1 MLIVEFWMYREGNI
15 NIWLVI
21 DNLISNHAFWKKK
34 TINEKYNQYHSFGKR
49 VWFFHNFWNY
59 ENWKLWKFFLGKKP
73 PKILISYKVAFYS
86 DMAAAYRMIN
96 RFMMSL
102 KSGTTNWQKKVYFY
116 LLFDL
121 HFSVSCSA

>member
-1 MLIVEFWMYREGNI
+1 MKSII
-15 NIWLVI
+15 
-21 DNLISNHAFWKKK
+21 NLILLVKEYDFFIISEIM
-34 TINEKYNQYHSFGKR
+34 TIE
-49 VWFFHNFWNY
+49 NY
-59 ENWKLWKFFLGKKP
+59 EKFFLGKKP